1 MWRIKATMTDGI
13 VTVTVEC
20 LDQYSN
26 MTDDTILK
34 ALRANM
40 DSLSGYIDD
49 SKQVI
54 PNCGSLTID
63 REWIDCE
70 D

>member
-20 LDQYSN
+20 LDQYST

-34 ALRANM
+34 ALRASM
-40 DSLSGYIDD
+40 ASLSGYIDD
-49 SKQVI
+49 SRQVI
-54 PNCGSLTID
+54 PNCESITID